1 MLLDEP
7 TNHLDM
13 SSQEVLQEAMAQYD
27 GTIVVVSHNRYFVDS
42 FVNRVI
48 EVKDG
53 RITLHEGNVAEY
65 LVKQAELVE
74 EREASTAAA
83 ARGEAAVDGDISFN
97 RRERKKQE
105 ALLRQERSRRAGPW
119 LQKAKVAEEQVEKLE
134 AEKDELEAQ
143 MADPEMYRDEKA
155 WTATSRAYEECK
167 RRLERWYERWETAQG
182 KVEEIDRDLCG

>member
-1 MLLDEP
+1 MTLGGALYPSFSMQLLLE
-7 TNHLDM
+7 HLTKNRG
-13 SSQEVLQEAMAQYD
+13 QYAGPAD
-27 GTIVVVSHNRYFVDS
+27 V
-42 FVNRVI
+42 
-48 EVKDG
+48 
-53 RITLHEGNVAEY
+53 
-65 LVKQAELVE
+65 
-74 EREASTAAA
+74 
-83 ARGEAAVDGDISFN
+83 
-97 RRERKKQE
+97 QE

-119 LQKAKVAEEQVEKLE
+119 LQKVKEAEEQVEKLE